1 MLEGVLVAEG
11 GGLEFD
17 LVGDAVGGEV
27 SAFGERNAVLCPLL
41 SEVFGHQFLEHLAFV
56 VLRGGA
62 EFFEVFGGAEDFALC
77 VDFEDFF
84 LCLCGLEAEA
94 HAVATARAVEFEDI
108 GQNRGIAEAGVN
120 VATVGEAEDVVVG
133 ICYRVVAVNHG
144 FEKGVVR
151 HGGVPLSQFLI

>member
-1 MLEGVLVAEG
+1 MLEGVLVAEC

-27 SAFGERNAVLCPLL
+27 STFGERNAVLCPLL

-133 ICYRVVAVNHG
+133 ICHGIVAVNHG
-144 FEKGVVR
+144 FEKVVVR